1 MKNKSASTSL
11 DMEVASRVS
20 DLAEKEKRSD
30 AWILREAIDRGLPI
44 LEREL
49 LGTEHKN
56 GRKKAA

>member
-1 MKNKSASTSL
+1 
-11 DMEVASRVS
+11 MEVASRVS